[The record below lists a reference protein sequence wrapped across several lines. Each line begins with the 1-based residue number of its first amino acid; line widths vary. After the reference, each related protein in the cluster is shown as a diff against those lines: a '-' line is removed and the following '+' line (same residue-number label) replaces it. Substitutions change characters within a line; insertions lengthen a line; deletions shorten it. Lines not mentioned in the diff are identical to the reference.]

1 MSKANIKRESQV
13 ELTNHVWR
21 YMSFSKFVWT
31 VQNKCLWLSR
41 ADLLGDPWEISL
53 SGEQLQLVINR
64 HPISP
69 VGEPIRESANE
80 RTERIINYWRN
91 KTFVNCWNM
100 STHESNALWQIY
112 CKNTDGVVLQTTFE
126 KLNSI
131 KGQYS
136 LHPVTYPIPGS
147 NRKTPTHTDLVTKKR
162 PMFKYEEEVRIV
174 YFDENDE
181 IEATNGVQLKFDFE
195 QNIESVRVHP
205 QADSV
210 FFETVQFIVET
221 YTPNFKGEVT
231 WSDMKLNPPF

>member
-13 ELTNHVWR
+13 ELTSPVWR

-69 VGEPIRESANE
+69 VGEPPRESANE

-100 STHESNALWQIY
+100 SAHESNALWQIY

-131 KGQYS
+131 RGQYS

-147 NRKTPTHTDLVTKKR
+147 NIKTPTHTDLVTKKR

-181 IEATNGVQLKFDFE
+181 IEATNSVQLKFDFE
-195 QNIESVRVHP
+195 QDIESVRVHP

-210 FFETVQFIVET
+210 FFETVHSIVET
-221 YTPNFKGEVT
+221 YTPNFKGKVA